1 MTTYKYSALSPS
13 GQKVTGVIEGMN
25 DLDAINRIKQDYQ
38 VVLKLTPVKE
48 HGAMGLLNLDL
59 GGKKLKPKPFTL
71 MCSQF
76 ATILKAGIPIA
87 RTIQLIAEKTTD
99 KTLKNLLQQVG
110 EDVESGRSVAASF
123 HDRGKDFL
131 PPTFV
136 ETIRAGEESGS
147 LDRSFESMYVHYD
160 KTVKMK
166 AKVRSALAYPLF
178 VLAVAVVVVIVL
190 MVKVVPTFMAIF
202 DSLGTEMPVMAKML
216 IGMSNFFKNNII
228 IMAIVVLVIFI
239 AFKLYGNT
247 ENGRLNLAKWSLKL
261 PVLGNIITLNAAAQ
275 FANSMTALQGAGLPL
290 NRAIGITAKTLD
302 NYNISQKVGK
312 LTVELEQGRALG
324 ESMREIHEL
333 PDILVDMVGVGEETG
348 ELEETMKTVAMY
360 FDSELETAI
369 NAAMAKLEPT
379 LLVVLAGIVGFI
391 VIAIYGSMFS
401 MYAAM

>member
-1 MTTYKYSALSPS
+1 MTTYKYSALSPG

-38 VVLKLTPVKE
+38 VVLKLTPIRDKKE
-48 HGAMGLLNLDL
+48 GFLNIEL

-76 ATILKAGIPIA
+76 AVILKAGIPIG
-87 RTIQLIAEKTTD
+87 RTIHLIAEKTTD
-99 KTLKNLLQQVG
+99 RTLKRLLQEVA

-123 HDRGKDFL
+123 QDRGKGFL

-147 LDRSFESMYVHYD
+147 LDRSFESMYQHYD
-160 KTVKMK
+160 KSVKMR

-178 VLAVAVVVVIVL
+178 VLLVAVVVVIVL

-202 DSLGTEMPVMAKML
+202 ESLDSEIPMMAQML

-228 IMAIVVLVIFI
+228 IMVIVVVAIII

-247 ENGRLNLAKWSLKL
+247 ESGRLNLAKWSLKV
-261 PVLGNIITLNAAAQ
+261 PVLGNISTLNAAAQ
-275 FANSMTALQGAGLPL
+275 FSNSMTTLQGAGLPL
-290 NRAIGITAKTLD
+290 TRAISITAKTLD
-302 NYNISQKVGK
+302 NYLISQKVGK
-312 LTVELEQGRALG
+312 LTVDLEQGRALG
-324 ESMREIHEL
+324 DSMREIKEL
-333 PDILVDMVGVGEETG
+333 PDILTDMVGVGEETG
-348 ELEETMKTVAMY
+348 ELEETMKTVADY
-360 FDSELETAI
+360 YDSELETAI
-369 NAAMAKLEPT
+369 NAAMAKLEPA

-401 MYAAM
+401 MYAVM